1 MSSTD
6 LEQAI
11 MTKRRTSTPTT
22 TSSTNEDASDLVRAF
37 TGLPRSVQILA
48 LIAAIV
54 FGLVLLLNPGLL
66 GSLTGAAT
74 PTVRQAT
81 ALPTMAATQLPA
93 TARPTATDSPVVS
106 IPTLPASSVDVRYP
120 AMPQGLTRVEVVRV
134 VDGDTVRINLN
145 GVEEPAR
152 LIGLNTPETVAP
164 NRPVECF
171 GAEASARAHAL
182 LDNQIMYFETDDTQ
196 DTRDRYG
203 RVLGYLW
210 SEDGRLFNMQMI
222 AEGYA
227 YEYTYD
233 AAYKY
238 QNQFRAAQRDAEAES
253 RGLWSPNTCNGGR

>member
-1 MSSTD
+1 
-6 LEQAI
+6 
-11 MTKRRTSTPTT
+11 MTKRRTSIPRNK
-22 TSSTNEDASDLVRAF
+22 TSIPEDASDLVRAF
-37 TGLPRSVQILA
+37 TGLPRSVQILG

-54 FGLVLLLNPGLL
+54 FGLVLVLNPGLL
-66 GSLTGAAT
+66 SSLTGAAPT

-81 ALPTMAATQLPA
+81 QRPTQPPA
-93 TARPTATDSPVVS
+93 TARPTATDVPVASAPTVS
-106 IPTLPASSVDVRYP
+106 ASGVDVRYP
-120 AMPQGLTRVEVVRV
+120 AMPQGLTRVAVVRV
-134 VDGDTVRINLN
+134 VDGDTVRIDLN
-145 GVEEPAR
+145 GVEEAAR

-171 GAEASARAHAL
+171 GTEASARAHEL

-238 QNQFRAAQRDAEAES
+238 QSQFKAAQRDAEAES
-253 RGLWSPNTCNGGR
+253 RGLWSPNTCNGER

>member
-1 MSSTD
+1 
-6 LEQAI
+6 
-11 MTKRRTSTPTT
+11 
-22 TSSTNEDASDLVRAF
+22 V
-37 TGLPRSVQILA
+37 
-48 LIAAIV
+48 
-54 FGLVLLLNPGLL
+54 
-66 GSLTGAAT
+66 
-74 PTVRQAT
+74 
-81 ALPTMAATQLPA
+81 
-93 TARPTATDSPVVS
+93 
-106 IPTLPASSVDVRYP
+106 PASGVEVRYP
-120 AMPQGLTRVEVVRV
+120 AMPEGLTRVAVVRV

-145 GVEEPAR
+145 GVEEAAR

-171 GAEASARAHAL
+171 GTEASARAHEL

-203 RVLGYLW
+203 RVFGYLW

-238 QNQFRAAQRDAEAES
+238 QSQFKAAQRDAEAEA
-253 RGLWSPNTCNGGR
+253 RGLWSPNTCNGER